1 MKTEK
6 RSEMLTF
13 RCTSLQAHIVRALA
27 AAESTTVT
35 DLLLELIAERAEQRF
50 QSGLLIREGKS

>member
-6 RSEMLTF
+6 RSQMLTF

-27 AAESTTVT
+27 AAESKTVT

-50 QSGLLIREGKS
+50 GSGLVMADRQS